1 MNRNHGRGRAAL
13 LFSIILILGGTAV
26 GGFAQAAGTPPVS
39 GTIMSVDGSNVTLT
53 LADKSLKT
61 VVLQG
66 TTLILERDVSSV
78 DQLKAGDAMGVAA
91 RRSGMDLIAT
101 SINVFA
107 KEMWDVVRKGQFP
120 MATGEVMTNAMASD
134 YAAGMNGHTLIM
146 KYAEGTATITV
157 PDGIPIHRLVSMKPA
172 ALTPGMQI
180 VVRGTAASDGTLKA
194 ASISFDGPA
203 KT

>member
-1 MNRNHGRGRAAL
+1 
-13 LFSIILILGGTAV
+13 
-26 GGFAQAAGTPPVS
+26 
-39 GTIMSVDGSNVTLT
+39 
-53 LADKSLKT
+53 
-61 VVLQG
+61 
-66 TTLILERDVSSV
+66 
-78 DQLKAGDAMGVAA
+78 
-91 RRSGMDLIAT
+91 
-101 SINVFA
+101 
-107 KEMWDVVRKGQFP
+107 
-120 MATGEVMTNAMASD
+120 
-134 YAAGMNGHTLIM
+134 MNGHTLIM